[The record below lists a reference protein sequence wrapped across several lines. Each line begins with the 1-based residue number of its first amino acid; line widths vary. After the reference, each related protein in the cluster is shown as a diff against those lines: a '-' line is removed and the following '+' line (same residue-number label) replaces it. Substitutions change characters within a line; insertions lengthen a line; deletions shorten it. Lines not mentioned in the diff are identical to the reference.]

1 MDSKVIFEG
10 NGPFNLPLVGQAPR
24 HFNNG
29 ATVTFRAPLGEH
41 PRRQK
46 VLLLVTEDWFVL
58 SHFRPLISALKQ
70 VAHAV
75 VVVTRCSNGRGEIE
89 ALGARVIDFD
99 FRRRSINLAQQ
110 ASTVWS
116 LARLLSEEHPD
127 VVHLV
132 AMKPIALGALALKM
146 APIAHTVVH
155 VTGQGLLGVTKNR
168 ILRLYHAAIL
178 RLIRSLLR
186 QRSSYL
192 LVENSDD
199 LVQLRRAGADPGD
212 RCTILGGAGVDPK
225 AFPLLAPPNNSVPV
239 AAFVGRLIASK
250 GVDLLM
256 SAYDRVRARGVPLQ
270 LELFGDTDTSNRAAI
285 APEVVQEWCA
295 RSGARWHGHVSSV
308 ADVWRRADFF
318 VLPSRGGEGLPRA
331 MLEAASC
338 GRPLIVTDVP
348 GCRHFVREG
357 VEGLLVPA
365 EDVGAL
371 ADALHRL
378 ASDQTLRLKM
388 GNAARVRLL
397 DGFTEAHVIAALL
410 SSYRSVSGA
419 TTLGKEA
426 MNHRISASGL
436 EPLGSSRRSRLSAP

>member
-1 MDSKVIFEG
+1 MDGKVIFEE
-10 NGPFNLPLVGQAPR
+10 NSPPYLPVVGQAAR
-24 HFNNG
+24 HLNNG
-29 ATVTFRAPLGEH
+29 RTVTIRASLGV
-41 PRRQK
+41 PQRQQK
-46 VLLLVTEDWFVL
+46 ILLLVAEDRFVL
-58 SHFRPLISALKQ
+58 SHFRPLILALKQ

-89 ALGARVIDFD
+89 ALGVRVIDFD
-99 FRRRSINLAQQ
+99 FYRGSINLAQQ
-110 ASTVWS
+110 VATVWS
-116 LARLLSEEHPD
+116 LAQLLRDEKPD

-146 APIAHTVVH
+146 APVAHTVVH
-155 VTGQGLLGVTKNR
+155 VTGQGLLGITKKR
-168 ILRLYHAAIL
+168 ILHIYHAAIL
-178 RLIRSLLR
+178 RLICSILR
-186 QRSSYL
+186 QQSSYL

-199 LVQLRRAGADPGD
+199 LLHLGRAGADPGH

-270 LELFGDTDTSNRAAI
+270 LELFGDTDTANRAAI

-295 RSGARWHGHVSSV
+295 RSGARWHGHVSPV
-308 ADVWRRADFF
+308 VEVWRRADFF

-338 GRPLIVTDVP
+338 GRPVIVTDVP

-357 VEGLLVPA
+357 VEGLLVPT

-371 ADALHRL
+371 ADAMHRL
-378 ASDQTLRLKM
+378 AIDPTLRLRM
-388 GNAARVRLL
+388 GDAARERLL
-397 DGFTEAHVIAALL
+397 VGFTEAHVVEALL
-410 SSYRSVSGA
+410 SSYRSILKATPWSEEATNHPIGA
-419 TTLGKEA
+419 SCLEA
-426 MNHRISASGL
+426 
-436 EPLGSSRRSRLSAP
+436 LGSSG

>member
-1 MDSKVIFEG
+1 
-10 NGPFNLPLVGQAPR
+10 
-24 HFNNG
+24 
-29 ATVTFRAPLGEH
+29 
-41 PRRQK
+41 
-46 VLLLVTEDWFVL
+46 
-58 SHFRPLISALKQ
+58 
-70 VAHAV
+70 
-75 VVVTRCSNGRGEIE
+75 
-89 ALGARVIDFD
+89 
-99 FRRRSINLAQQ
+99 
-110 ASTVWS
+110 
-116 LARLLSEEHPD
+116 
-127 VVHLV
+127 
-132 AMKPIALGALALKM
+132 
-146 APIAHTVVH
+146 
-155 VTGQGLLGVTKNR
+155 
-168 ILRLYHAAIL
+168 
-178 RLIRSLLR
+178 
-186 QRSSYL
+186 
-192 LVENSDD
+192 
-199 LVQLRRAGADPGD
+199 
-212 RCTILGGAGVDPK
+212 LGGAGVDPK

-365 EDVGAL
+365 EDVDAL

-388 GNAARVRLL
+388 GNAARMRLL

-426 MNHRISASGL
+426 MNHRISASCL